1 MLARYHLAL
10 QHYHESQTILL
21 LFLKIVLC
29 TIGSKTMAK
38 KTTTRPYLLYVA
50 VAAALIPT
58 LVIIFLNSSNN
69 NNSLLFFLPGENKQQ
84 QQSSEQREE
93 EEDDDYYLR
102 GAVNSSSGEGKQVQE
117 KYVKHLCGESSEKN
131 TEFIQEY
138 SIPVIICSQP
148 VGIAVDNNDKVWI
161 AATWVGYLVVF
172 DPDLNRFV
180 DFIGIPNWKT
190 KGIFGSMVWGMEFD
204 KKGDLWFTDQVNN
217 AIWRYFT
224 AEKKFE
230 MYKVPT
236 KGSYP
241 GQVAFDSQGRVWFS
255 EIFGKKLGVIDPD
268 KAVNNTT
275 TGITE
280 YELELED
287 METMGPVTVSSSSSS
302 VGNGSINYNNNKNI
316 DSVWFTAVDFPKAGQ
331 IVRFDINKEKFQIFD
346 LPTGSGV
353 PIGIAEDDKGRL
365 WINNHAT
372 NLFFM
377 LDPLTE
383 KIVQYS
389 TSLPTSRNDT
399 TTLPYWNTFRDGRV
413 WFNEHEGNAMAYF
426 DIANSTLVE
435 YMIPTRGKIW
445 GNTSNPLK
453 FVLDNEGSAWFTEWT
468 ENKIG
473 VLDSKKLNDLPIWL
487 SVSKDKIILDRSKR
501 GGDKEESLQIF
512 VYPNN
517 SRSNLE
523 EPVKMT
529 VAGSISPTGRLWN
542 MTGKFSEDSFYFPK
556 KGGGSILLPH
566 IVTLTLQPMRDL
578 VPGIYTLTVG
588 ARYDSMTYSKI
599 VSLVVK

>member
-1 MLARYHLAL
+1 M
-10 QHYHESQTILL
+10 
-21 LFLKIVLC
+21 V
-29 TIGSKTMAK
+29 
-38 KTTTRPYLLYVA
+38 KTTTRSYLLYVA
-50 VAAALIPT
+50 VAVALIPT
-58 LVIIFLNSSNN
+58 LVIFFLNSGN

-93 EEDDDYYLR
+93 EDDNGYYLR

-117 KYVKHLCGESSEKN
+117 KYVKHLCGESSEKK

-138 SIPVIICSQP
+138 SIPAMICSQP
-148 VGIAVDNNDKVWI
+148 VGIAVDNNNKVWI
-161 AATWVGYLVVF
+161 AATWVGYLVIF
-172 DPDLNRFV
+172 DPDLKHFT
-180 DFIGIPNWKT
+180 DFIQIPNWKT

-204 KKGDLWFTDQVNN
+204 KNGDLWFTDQVNN

-268 KAVNNTT
+268 KAVHNTT

-280 YELELED
+280 YELESKD
-287 METMGPVTVSSSSSS
+287 MKTMGPVTVSSSNSSN
-302 VGNGSINYNNNKNI
+302 GNGTSINNNKVNT
-316 DSVWFTAVDFPKAGQ
+316 DSIWFTAVDFPKAGQ
-331 IVRFDINKEKFQIFD
+331 IVRFDIDKKKFQIFD
-346 LPTGSGV
+346 LAKGSGV

-377 LDPLTE
+377 FDPLTE

-389 TSLPTSRNDT
+389 TSLPTTRNET
-399 TTLPYWNTFRDGRV
+399 TTLPYWNTFRDGKV

-435 YMIPTRGKIW
+435 YTIPSKGKIW

-487 SVSKDKIILDRSKR
+487 SLSKDKIILDSRNLA
-501 GGDKEESLQIF
+501 GTKEESLQII
-512 VYPNN
+512 VYPN
-517 SRSNLE
+517 RSNLE

-529 VAGSISPTGRLWN
+529 VAGSLSYTGRLWN

-556 KGGGSILLPH
+556 KEGGSITPH
-566 IVTLTLQPMRDL
+566 MVTLTLHPMQEL
-578 VPGIYTLTVG
+578 MPGNYTLTVG
-588 ARYDSMTYSKI
+588 ARYDSMTFSKI
-599 VSLVVK
+599 VNLVVVK